1 MKQYVEVI
9 LKMSERC
16 NINCTYCYFFNK
28 ENKDYEDNPP
38 YLSAKT
44 ARDFVRFLTS
54 SAPNLKDTTFQI
66 DLHGGEPLM
75 LKPERF
81 EEIVTILRDGLA
93 DAEAVQFTVQTN
105 ALLVDETWLDLFSRL
120 DIYVGV
126 SIDGPKIYHDE
137 NRVDKNGDGTF
148 DRTVEKIALLRQAVE
163 AKRIPGL
170 GAICVMNPKFD
181 AQQVYDT
188 LTRSLG
194 ITQLQFLFP
203 DETHDSIDPANV
215 AALTQFSKALFQC
228 WMDDERG
235 TVRIRSFDRVLDAI
249 LADGPR
255 KAAIHDEVAH
265 STVFTLSSAGDIG
278 HDDTLRNV
286 IPEIF
291 YAGMNVADV
300 TFAEFL
306 AWHGTINALLARH
319 SVASVCRVCIWRDI
333 CETATRTDTALHRCK
348 SGVADQHTVYC
359 DCLKATY
366 EKGAEYLALR
376 GVPIRDISRNLVE
389 TH

>member
-1 MKQYVEVI
+1 MKRYVEVI
-9 LKMSERC
+9 LKISERC

-28 ENKDYEDNPP
+28 ENKDYEANPP
-38 YLSAKT
+38 YMSSAT
-44 ARDFVRFLTS
+44 ARHFVRFLTS
-54 SAPNLKDTTFQI
+54 SPDLKDTTFQI

-75 LKPERF
+75 MKPERF
-81 EEIVTILRDGLA
+81 EELVTLLRDGLA
-93 DAEAVQFTVQTN
+93 EAEAVQFTVQTN
-105 ALLVDETWLDLFSRL
+105 AMLVNETWLDLFARL
-120 DIYVGV
+120 GIYVGV

-137 NRVDKNGDGTF
+137 NRIDKNGDGTF
-148 DRTVEKIALLRQAVE
+148 DRTAEKVALIRRAVE
-163 AKRIPGL
+163 EERIPGL

-203 DETHDSIDPANV
+203 DETHDSINPADV
-215 AALTQFSKALFQC
+215 AALTRFSRALFQC

-255 KAAIHDEVAH
+255 QAAIRGEAAH

-300 TFAEFL
+300 NFPEFL
-306 AWHGTINALLARH
+306 AWHGTVSALLARQT
-319 SVASVCRVCIWRDI
+319 VAGVCRVCVWRDI
-333 CETATRTDTALHRCK
+333 CEMATRADTALHRCK
-348 SGVADQHTVYC
+348 DGVADQHTVYC
-359 DCLKATY
+359 DCVKATY

-376 GVPIRDISRNLVE
+376 GVPIRDISKNFLE
-389 TH
+389 TP